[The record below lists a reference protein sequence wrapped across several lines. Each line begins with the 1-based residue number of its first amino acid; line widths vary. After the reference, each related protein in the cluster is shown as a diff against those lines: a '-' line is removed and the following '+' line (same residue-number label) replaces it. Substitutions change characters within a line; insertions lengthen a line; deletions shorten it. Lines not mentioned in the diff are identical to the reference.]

1 MWNLSAPEAYR
12 CDLSEDLRSLTLHI
26 LNWRQKVDRRA
37 QDNCN
42 DAYWETEI
50 VYIIDGNNVI
60 GGRVGWHRDK
70 PGSRRLLMQ
79 DLARLARTKKLRL
92 NVVFDGAPD
101 PQFPDGSSYRGVGIF
116 YSRQGSDADAR
127 IIEMV
132 EAERNKKSLVVVTSD
147 GKLISRVRACGARI
161 MRSGEFR
168 RMLDEVVEN
177 AEAVENAPDQ
187 EPDAP
192 DIKDDEM
199 NEWLRYFGVEESEGA

>member
-1 MWNLSAPEAYR
+1 M
-12 CDLSEDLRSLTLHI
+12 
-26 LNWRQKVDRRA
+26 
-37 QDNCN
+37 
-42 DAYWETEI
+42 
-50 VYIIDGNNVI
+50 YIIDGNNVI

-70 PGSRRLLMQ
+70 PGSRRILMQ

-116 YSRQGSDADAR
+116 YSRAGADADAR
-127 IIEMV
+127 IVEMV

-147 GKLISRVRACGARI
+147 RKLSSRVRACGARV

-168 RMLDEVVEN
+168 RMLDE
-177 AEAVENAPDQ
+177 AVEGVPDQ
-187 EPDAP
+187 GP

-199 NEWLRYFGVEESEGA
+199 SAWLRYFGVEESDGG